1 MHNEVSMPG
10 RVLVIEDDPVVA
22 MVLEAVLQK
31 LGLEVIVD
39 LSVVN
44 ALTEIDA
51 GEFDAV
57 LLDMELRGESARPVL
72 LALMARNFPFVVIS
86 GRDQSALVAEFPQL
100 RVLMKPVSSAEL
112 QRTVH
117 SLLGRSESRA
127 VFFRGIRLRTA
138 LLAHH

>member
-1 MHNEVSMPG
+1 MHSEVSMPG

-22 MVLEAVLQK
+22 MVLEDVLQK

-39 LSVVN
+39 LSLVN

-72 LALMARNFPFVVIS
+72 LALMARKVPFVVIS

-112 QRTVH
+112 QRTVQ
-117 SLLGRSESRA
+117 SLLGRS
-127 VFFRGIRLRTA
+127 
-138 LLAHH
+138 

>member
-1 MHNEVSMPG
+1 MPG

-117 SLLGRSESRA
+117 SLLGRS
-127 VFFRGIRLRTA
+127 
-138 LLAHH
+138 